1 MKRLNILKCVSV
13 ECYKNNDL
21 FYLSVLYIV
30 TFQLL
35 DSQLSFEVALVP
47 NVI

>member
-1 MKRLNILKCVSV
+1 MKRLNILKYVSV

-30 TFQLL
+30 TLL
-35 DSQLSFEVALVP
+35 FCLKFSEHQTYS
-47 NVI
+47 

>member
-30 TFQLL
+30 TLL
-35 DSQLSFEVALVP
+35 FCLKFSEQIYSQIPSH
-47 NVI
+47 I